1 MAQDVEGC
9 WTLSEHID
17 GAFWVQTRS
26 GRAVDLL
33 DTKPEQIYAED
44 LAVQLARIPRWN
56 GATIGR
62 PDEIYPVAMHSILV
76 SMLLPYGAPPALKL
90 VALLHDAAEAYTG
103 DMPSPVKWAIRHVLR
118 RNGCSVDPF
127 RYISDQVQQAVLDAV
142 GVGSVPDGWQD
153 AVKVA
158 DMLALALEDRYFMA
172 QPHPRL
178 WIDMPDVS
186 RIALQ
191 PMTRS
196 PGDAARAF
204 MFHLERYSREAG
216 WLTAVPGFWPS

>member
-1 MAQDVEGC
+1 M
-9 WTLSEHID
+9 SEHIEV
-17 GAFWVQTRS
+17 GADSYWVQTRS

-62 PDEIYPVAMHSILV
+62 PDEVYPVAMHSVLV
-76 SMLLPYGAPPALKL
+76 SMLLPADASPALKL
-90 VALLHDAAEAYTG
+90 VALLHDAHEAYTG

-118 RNGCSVDPF
+118 RNGCAVDPF
-127 RYISDQVQQAVLDAV
+127 RYISDMV
-142 GVGSVPDGWQD
+142 QD
-153 AVKVA
+153 AVLRAVGFEHVLCAWHDAIKTA
-158 DMLALALEDRYFMA
+158 DMLALALEDRYLMA
-172 QPHPRL
+172 PHPRL
-178 WIDMPDVS
+178 WIDSPDVS
-186 RIALQ
+186 RVALQ

-204 MFHLERYSREAG
+204 AYHLVRYVREAG
-216 WLTAVPGFWPS
+216 LTTMPSFGLPA